1 MVELLG
7 RRKRLLRLLCLSE
20 LLFMSLGISLII
32 RPVPKAVQF
41 TMDNSDSDMSDD
53 ERDDDDI
60 IGRPA
65 RPPVPLTT
73 QPAGPSSISPATTI
87 PLRRGTH
94 NPLFTKEE
102 LAVLSPGVID
112 RSKLKQQ
119 AKKAK
124 KRQMAQAKTEGEL
137 MYGMMG
143 MDVEHQ
149 EPIDISEAKVSAR
162 QLKKDKKRARDARTK
177 QEMLAARAPAK
188 DAGAMELDVDQKK
201 EADFAAFLANVGGE
215 F

>member
-1 MVELLG
+1 M
-7 RRKRLLRLLCLSE
+7 
-20 LLFMSLGISLII
+20 I

-65 RPPVPLTT
+65 RPARPPVPLTS
-73 QPAGPSSISPATTI
+73 QPGPSSISPATTI

-124 KRQMAQAKTEGEL
+124 KRQMAQTKTEGEL

-143 MDVEHQ
+143 MDVEPQ

-162 QLKKDKKRARDARTK
+162 QLKKDKKKARDARLK

-188 DAGAMELDVDQKK
+188 DAGGMELDVDQKK

-215 F
+215 SMPLGLSSIVLMTSRF

>member
-1 MVELLG
+1 
-7 RRKRLLRLLCLSE
+7 
-20 LLFMSLGISLII
+20 
-32 RPVPKAVQF
+32 
-41 TMDNSDSDMSDD
+41 MDNSDSDMSDN

-65 RPPVPLTT
+65 RPPVPLYT
-73 QPAGPSSISPATTI
+73 QPGPSTQSPAV
-87 PLRRGTH
+87 PLPLKRGNH

-143 MDVEHQ
+143 MDVVQQ
-149 EPIDISEAKVSAR
+149 EPIDVSEAKVSAR

-188 DAGAMELDVDQKK
+188 DNGMELDVDQKK

-215 F
+215 YCAS

>member
-1 MVELLG
+1 
-7 RRKRLLRLLCLSE
+7 
-20 LLFMSLGISLII
+20 
-32 RPVPKAVQF
+32 
-41 TMDNSDSDMSDD
+41 MDNSDSDMSDD
-53 ERDDDDI
+53 DDDDNTA
-60 IGRPA
+60 RPT
-65 RPPVPLTT
+65 RPPVPLYT
-73 QPAGPSSISPATTI
+73 QPGPSSQSSASIV
-87 PLRRGTH
+87 PLRRGNH

-149 EPIDISEAKVSAR
+149 EPLDISNEAKVSAR
-162 QLKKDKKRARDARTK
+162 QLKKDKKRARDAKLR
-177 QEMLAARAPAK
+177 QEMQAAKAQARPV
-188 DAGAMELDVDQKK
+188 DGGMELDVDQKK

-215 F
+215 

>member
-1 MVELLG
+1 
-7 RRKRLLRLLCLSE
+7 
-20 LLFMSLGISLII
+20 
-32 RPVPKAVQF
+32 
-41 TMDNSDSDMSDD
+41 MDDSDSDMSDD
-53 ERDDDDI
+53 DDEDI

-65 RPPVPLTT
+65 RPPVPLNT
-73 QPAGPSSISPATTI
+73 QPGPSSISPATTI
-87 PLRRGTH
+87 PLRRGTTH

-149 EPIDISEAKVSAR
+149 EPLDISNEAKISAR
-162 QLKKDKKRARDARTK
+162 QLKKDKKRAREARSK
-177 QEMLAARAPAK
+177 QELQAAKAQKPR
-188 DAGAMELDVDQKK
+188 DTGAMEMDMDHKK

-215 F
+215 FQKGASRMALINSRL

>member
-1 MVELLG
+1 M
-7 RRKRLLRLLCLSE
+7 
-20 LLFMSLGISLII
+20 LII

-41 TMDNSDSDMSDD
+41 TMDSSDSDMSDD
-53 ERDDDDI
+53 ERDNDDI
-60 IGRPA
+60 IGRPS

-73 QPAGPSSISPATTI
+73 QPGPSSISPATTI

-143 MDVEHQ
+143 MDVEPQ

-162 QLKKDKKRARDARTK
+162 QLKKDKKRARDARMK

-188 DAGAMELDVDQKK
+188 DAGSMELDVDQKK

-215 F
+215 SIVLAIQNCTDE

>member
-1 MVELLG
+1 M
-7 RRKRLLRLLCLSE
+7 
-20 LLFMSLGISLII
+20 LGIVLII

-53 ERDDDDI
+53 ERDNDDI

-65 RPPVPLTT
+65 RPPVPPIS
-73 QPAGPSSISPATTI
+73 QPGPSSISPATTT

-143 MDVEHQ
+143 MDVEPQ

-162 QLKKDKKRARDARTK
+162 QLKKDKKRARDSRLK

-188 DAGAMELDVDQKK
+188 DAGSMELDVDQKK

-215 F
+215 FIALTDLGSY